1 MITIPNVSERQAGF
15 VRDMLADIFAGA
27 PEGTAEAV
35 LARNIECGLFASRD
49 AARKAIDALIV
60 KRDDVRKARRA
71 SGAVATVAEVAVAAG
86 YYAIER
92 AGTLY
97 FYRIVEGK
105 GRWAGR
111 TFVNRYKSDDEIKVS
126 RTEAADVRRIIA
138 ADPEAARMRFA
149 RELTRCTR
157 CGRMLTD
164 IPLAESNGGYGPEC
178 VKKI

>member
-1 MITIPNVSERQAGF
+1 MITIPNVSERQASF
-15 VRDMLADIFAGA
+15 VRDMLTEIFAAA
-27 PEGTAEAV
+27 PAGTADAV
-35 LARNIECGLFASRD
+35 LARNIDCGLFATRGKASD
-49 AARKAIDALIV
+49 AITALIA
-60 KRDDVRKARRA
+60 KRDDVRKAARA
-71 SGAVATVAEVAVAAG
+71 AGAVATVAEVAVAAG

-92 AGTLY
+92 GSVLY

-138 ADPEAARMRFA
+138 LDPEAARMRFA

>member
-1 MITIPNVSERQAGF
+1 MITIPNVSERQDGF
-15 VRDMLADIFAGA
+15 IKDMLADIFADA
-27 PEGTAEAV
+27 PAGTADAV
-35 LARNIECGLFASRD
+35 LIRNIDAGLFASRD
-49 AARKAIDALIV
+49 AARVAISGLIA

-71 SGAVATVAEVAVAAG
+71 AGAVATATEVTVAPGHYAV
-86 YYAIER
+86 ER

-97 FYRIVEGK
+97 FYKIVEGR

-111 TFVNRYKSDDEIKVS
+111 TFVNRFKSDDEIRVS
-126 RTEAADVRRIIA
+126 RTEAADARRIIA